1 MKVRDVIERA
11 SFSITIVVL
20 ILANTFIMALDHY
33 GMSET
38 DNRRLYTTNMILT
51 ILFVCEMILKI
62 FGLGLRDYVRD
73 GFNLFDAVI
82 IILGLLEYT
91 GIGSK
96 AITVLRT
103 FRLLRIFKIVR
114 SWSGLRKLLK
124 TVLASLQSIA
134 NLALLML
141 LLIFIYAL
149 VGMQF
154 FSGEFKDGFDPDDQP
169 GRFNFNSF
177 QYAIITIFIVLTA
190 ENWNG
195 MVYPFIYTDG
205 WGASIY
211 FVSLII
217 FGNLMLLNL
226 FLAILLNF
234 ISENLEDE
242 EKPVI
247 TEEKESED
255 DIIEEELDYIQEKL
269 RILARLKQQASPPH
283 SSGGGN
289 NDDLP
294 T

>member
-1 MKVRDVIERA
+1 
-11 SFSITIVVL
+11 
-20 ILANTFIMALDHY
+20 MAIDHY
-33 GMSET
+33 GMDE
-38 DNRRLYTTNMILT
+38 DLVDGLYVANMILT
-51 ILFVCEMILKI
+51 ICFVCEMVAKM
-62 FGLGLRDYVRD
+62 FGMGIRDYLRD
-73 GFNLFDAVI
+73 GFNIFDAVI
-82 IILGLLEYT
+82 IIIGLLEYT
-91 GIGSK
+91 GVGSK

-154 FSGEFKDGFDPDDQP
+154 FNGDFEPSEDPDDSTP
-169 GRFNFNSF
+169 RFNFNSF
-177 QYAIITIFIVLTA
+177 QYSIITIFICITA

-195 MVYPFIYTDG
+195 LLAAYIYKDG
-205 WGASIY
+205 WAVSIF
-211 FVSLII
+211 FVSLIV

-234 ISENLEDE
+234 ISENLEEDV
-242 EKPVI
+242 KPLMS
-247 TEEKESED
+247 EEKESED

-269 RILARLKQQASPPH
+269 RILAKLKSNAAGLTVNDNDEAYTQNKDTHSQAASAMQKRG
-283 SSGGGN
+283 SS
-289 NDDLP
+289 
-294 T
+294 